1 MGNDQFWDCDHCQ
14 ERYPYMTE
22 GARMWRPIE
31 VEIEPEGEVEW
42 RCGACAVAVQPWRP
56 RRAHTR

>member
-1 MGNDQFWDCDHCQ
+1 MDNDQFWDCDHCQ
-14 ERYPYMTE
+14 ERYPYTE
-22 GARMWRPIE
+22 SLIWRPIE

-42 RCGACAVAVQPWRP
+42 LCGDCAVAVQPWRP